1 MDGETVNG
9 MPVSDEQIEAWA
21 AQAEAGYPVE
31 VLRRRGR
38 RPLGEGESTVVPVR
52 MEPALL
58 RALAARADHE
68 HVTRSEA
75 IRAAVR
81 AWLDVA

>member
-1 MDGETVNG
+1 VNPETVNG
-9 MPVSDEQIEAWA
+9 TPVSDEQIEAWA
-21 AQAEAGYPVE
+21 AEAEVGYPVE

-38 RPLGEGESTVVPVR
+38 RPLGEGESAVVPVR

-58 RALAARADHE
+58 DALATRAKRE

-81 AWLDVA
+81 AWIDVA